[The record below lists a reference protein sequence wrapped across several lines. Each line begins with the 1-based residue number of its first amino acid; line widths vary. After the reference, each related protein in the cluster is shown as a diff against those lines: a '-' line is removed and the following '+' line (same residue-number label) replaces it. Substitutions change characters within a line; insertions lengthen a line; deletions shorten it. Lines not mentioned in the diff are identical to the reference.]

1 MGIINNIHK
10 NILSTAQNNLLYI
23 VSSYFSQEKYQNT
36 MFNKFIMCQPDIDKK
51 DKNIENYPILQFKH
65 DEQHIKYIKY
75 EYRQIKVLQMI
86 LLTPRIFIVL
96 TEEEI
101 ILWNDSLKISL
112 AFFEKYRN
120 NQIFEILNKTLVRFD
135 DDLFSISYE
144 VKSKNKNLKNDDTT
158 GLQYFLFSAKKI
170 INEGKISEIFFIK
183 KINIIFPISK
193 NQIFVVIEKKIQII
207 DIISKNIIKED
218 KNLDYINFDI
228 SYAKYIFNDLVL
240 LSCNKQNKSVIYSAD
255 KQSLLYFIDDSIIN
269 SFNLGKNKVVIIG
282 PKIKEILLLPD
293 MYVLSLEQYETDIFN
308 SLENKSFY
316 EINDT
321 CFLFINHKSKKLKEV
336 FINEL
341 NELIITK
348 EIVCPTDFVTFCPF
362 VYTYEEC
369 TRLLCSLF
377 ICKDQTY
384 QILNHELLNLIEGEE
399 SEQIFSSIK
408 RLFLNYFLIDE
419 NYYDYFKYNFTN
431 NSNTNMNKSLINQN
445 SSEFGNMVYISY
457 SIIYPNDNS
466 TLNFA
471 MNKNKKMYELNSF
484 CNYFEPNLKSE
495 IIYSNN
501 SKDIYIISMIKNIL
515 IYIIK
520 INGIESSDANIK
532 HNFGNIKSKGI
543 INIGNERVF
552 LFYDK
557 KALVFNVKET
567 FKLLKLIPLENYSF
581 PFNIL
586 YAYLY
591 KSNILILSNDK
602 LFLFNI
608 SEKKI
613 KKEIKLNFEITI
625 DENIENID
633 INILKIKSNIYILII
648 EENYMLFDIDNFE
661 KLKEKDII
669 KINQYNM
676 LFFKSYKEK
685 FEIIK
690 KDIIKN
696 NVLNIFTEN
705 TDEQKHKMKY
715 LSPNKIFVGT
725 YPNKFYIFEY
735 NEDNQD
741 SN

>member
-23 VSSYFSQEKYQNT
+23 VSSYFSQEKFQNT
-36 MFNKFIMCQPDIDKK
+36 AFNQFIMCQPDIDKK
-51 DKNIENYPILQFKH
+51 DKIVENYPILQYIH
-65 DEQHIKYIKY
+65 DEQSIKYTKY

-112 AFFEKYRN
+112 SFFDKYRN
-120 NQIFEILNKTLVRFD
+120 NQNFEILNKNLVRFD

-144 VKSKNKNLKNDDTT
+144 INSINQNGINEDNV
-158 GLQYFLFSAKKI
+158 GLHFFLFSAKKI
-170 INEGKISEIFFIK
+170 INEGKISEIFFIN
-183 KINIIFPISK
+183 KINQAFPI
-193 NQIFVVIEKKIQII
+193 NNNHIFVVTEKKIQII
-207 DIISKNIIKED
+207 DILSKNIIKED
-218 KNLDYINFDI
+218 NNLDYIQFDI

-240 LSCNKQNKSVIYSAD
+240 LSCNKQKKSVIYSAD
-255 KQSLLYFIDDSIIN
+255 KKSLLYFIDDSIID
-269 SFNLGKNKVVIIG
+269 SFNLGKNKVIIIG
-282 PKIKEILLLPD
+282 QKIKEILLLPD

-348 EIVCPTDFVTFCPF
+348 EIICPTEFITFCPF
-362 VYTYEEC
+362 VYTYEDY

-399 SEQIFSSIK
+399 SEQVFSSIK
-408 RLFLNYFLIDE
+408 RLFLNYFFVDE
-419 NYYDYFKYNFTN
+419 NYLKFNFN
-431 NSNTNMNKSLINQN
+431 NSINTNLNKSLTKHN
-445 SSEFGNMVYISY
+445 SGEKSNMVYIPY
-457 SIIYPNDNS
+457 SIICSNDNS

-471 MNKNKKMYELNSF
+471 LYKNKKIYELNSF
-484 CNYFEPNLKSE
+484 CNHFEPNLKSE
-495 IIYSNN
+495 IIYSIDF
-501 SKDIYIISMIKNIL
+501 KDIYIISIIKNIL
-515 IYIIK
+515 VYIIK
-520 INGIESSDANIK
+520 INGLDSTDVNIK
-532 HNFGNIKSKGI
+532 HNFGNIKTKGL
-543 INIGNERVF
+543 INIGNEKVF

-557 KALVFNVKET
+557 KALIINVNES
-567 FKLLKLIPLENYSF
+567 FKLSKLIPIENFSF

-591 KSNILILSNDK
+591 KTNILILSSDK
-602 LFLFNI
+602 LYLFNPL
-608 SEKKI
+608 EKKI
-613 KKEIKLNFEITI
+613 KKEIKLNFQITI
-625 DENIENID
+625 DDNIENID
-633 INILKIKSNIYILII
+633 VNIIKIKDNIYILIE
-648 EENYMLFDIDNFE
+648 EENYLLFDINNFE
-661 KLKEKDII
+661 KLKEKDKI
-669 KINQYNM
+669 KLKQLNI

-690 KDIIKN
+690 KI
-696 NVLNIFTEN
+696 L
-705 TDEQKHKMKY
+705 
-715 LSPNKIFVGT
+715 
-725 YPNKFYIFEY
+725 
-735 NEDNQD
+735 
-741 SN
+741 